1 MEENPYSN
9 NCLMLHVQKK
19 VSTKKKTLKIKLVV
33 LKDKITNVQT

>member
-19 VSTKKKTLKIKLVV
+19 ASTKKKKLKKKPIVF
-33 LKDKITNVQT
+33 KDKTTNVQT

>member
-19 VSTKKKTLKIKLVV
+19 ASTKKKLKKKAIV
-33 LKDKITNVQT
+33 LKDKTTNVQT